1 MYSGFERTFDSAGSW
16 SFDNETSRNDTI
28 FGVDSRSLSHADKPK
43 K

>member
-16 SFDNETSRNDTI
+16 SFDETARNDTI